1 MRIVI
6 FLEKLKKE
14 IECKDFLSIKVRK
27 IGKLIELIINK
38 NSIRIEN
45 GYIKL
50 PKIGFVKEYNLL
62 TLELFSSA
70 SRKDYY

>member
-27 IGKLIELIINK
+27 IGKLIELIIK
-38 NSIRIEN
+38 
-45 GYIKL
+45 K
-50 PKIGFVKEYNLL
+50 
-62 TLELFSSA
+62 TQ
-70 SRKDYY
+70 